1 MNPMKKL
8 LLALLITAAALTAAP
23 VAQASPGAGFT
34 PDEIAYLSDVAADGM
49 RPAASTQG
57 LVDEGWTICH
67 ALTSGMSVATAA
79 GKVYSGSQSAVGVD
93 GVTHAQAMR
102 VVNHALDV
110 RCPSTT
116 QPGNVVT

>member
-1 MNPMKKL
+1 MNPTKKRL
-8 LLALLITAAALTAAP
+8 VALLITAAALTAAP
-23 VAQASPGAGFT
+23 AAQASPGAGFT

-102 VVNHALDV
+102 VVNHAMDDL
-110 RCPSTT
+110 CPSTT
-116 QPGNVVT
+116 QIGNLVT